1 MRRNMTGSI
10 RTPHLPTLALG
21 AALLALPAPLSK
33 ADTLSPV
40 TDTVKAVTDTAG
52 KTLSGASRTVEKA
65 VSAADDTIA
74 ATTTT
79 TTRSLG
85 LPDTGP
91 AGNAT
96 DSLGRAMSAPAPAT
110 ASAPHPS
117 GSASTDRD
125 VTQPYDAYQTSI
137 PDVLPR
143 GTLARIY
150 FEPGEATLDT
160 AAKNRIVGFV
170 QNFRQRIG
178 NVDIKGYADRANGDD
193 ARAGDIAMARALAV
207 QDALLA
213 QGIAAGRLRA
223 SAMGNVDEGNAL
235 EDRVDIR
242 FDGY

>member
-1 MRRNMTGSI
+1 MTGST
-10 RTPHLPTLALG
+10 RTRHLPTLALG
-21 AALLALPAPLSK
+21 AALLVLPAPLSN

-40 TDTVKAVTDTAG
+40 TGAVKTVTETAG
-52 KTLSGASRTVEKA
+52 KTLSGTGRTVEKA
-65 VSAADDTIA
+65 VSTAGDTVT

-79 TTRSLG
+79 TTQRLG
-85 LPDTGP
+85 LPDAGP
-91 AGNAT
+91 EGSVT
-96 DSLGRAMSAPAPAT
+96 DSLGRANGTPAPAT
-110 ASAPHPS
+110 ASAPRSS
-117 GSASTDRD
+117 GGAGSDRD
-125 VTQPYDAYQTSI
+125 VTQPYDAFQTPI

-160 AAKNRIVGFV
+160 AAENRIAGFV

-178 NVDIKGYADRANGDD
+178 NVDIKGYADRASGDD
-193 ARAGDIAMARALAV
+193 ARAGDIALARALAV

-223 SAMGNVDEGNAL
+223 SAMGNVDEGDAL